1 MKKLIKNDICGFMN
15 SIQMHYSQLK
25 KSAITAESKKKK
37 KKKLK
42 RVLHPDMDTKRAN
55 QT

>member
-1 MKKLIKNDICGFMN
+1 MN

-25 KSAITAESKKKK
+25 KSALKAEGKK